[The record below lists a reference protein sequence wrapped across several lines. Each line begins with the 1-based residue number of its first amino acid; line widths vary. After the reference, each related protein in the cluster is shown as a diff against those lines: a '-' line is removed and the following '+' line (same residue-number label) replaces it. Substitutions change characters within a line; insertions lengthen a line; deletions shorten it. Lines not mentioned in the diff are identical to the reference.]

1 MRKFKF
7 RLQKLLEVRRLGENL
22 RRQELA
28 KARQALDREKSTLA
42 RLEEACAEVM
52 QELRAGSEGALDVD
66 RIAICH
72 RYLGLLTRH
81 IEDQRAAVDRLAR
94 EEAAK
99 RAAVIAARRERMMI
113 EKLKERAYAR
123 YREEVA
129 RVEQAFLDEVG
140 TIRYSREGGDE
151 LSGGTVF
158 RAVGWH

>member
-1 MRKFKF
+1 MFEF
-7 RLQKLLEVRRLGENL
+7 RLQKLLEVRRLRENL

-28 KARQALDREKSTLA
+28 EARQALDRERSTLA
-42 RLEEACAEVM
+42 RLEEACEEVV

-66 RIAICH
+66 RIAIYH

-94 EEAAK
+94 EEASK
-99 RAAVIAARRERMMI
+99 RAAVIAARRERMMV

-129 RVEQAFLDEVG
+129 RMEQAFLDEVS
-140 TIRYSREGGDE
+140 TIRYAREGGDGP
-151 LSGGTVF
+151 SGRIIPRTVG
-158 RAVGWH
+158 RH